1 MPYDSCFHCGLP
13 VVASRRP
20 GEGPV
25 FCCYGCALASR
36 IVGPQ
41 GGESE
46 KAWTLLRLGAG
57 ALLAMNVMMI
67 SLLLYTGS
75 VEPVTVPVFRWVML
89 GLATPAMLILVY
101 PFAAGAAAEVRR
113 GRLSLDTLI
122 AVGSLAAFGAS
133 AAATVRGTGH
143 VYFDTATML
152 PALVTFGKLIE
163 ATAKTRAG
171 RLLRG
176 LETLLPATALRE
188 EAGALSEVPVRD
200 LRAGDRLR
208 VRPGERIPADGRL
221 LEGSTAIEEAA
232 FTGEPRPRLC
242 GPGDEVLAGTVN
254 GPGPILVEARHVG
267 TDLLVA
273 RMIAMVE
280 QARRQASPSERIAQ
294 RAAAVFTPAVFV
306 LAVGAGLYGFWA
318 DGARQAGFAALS
330 VLVVACPCAMGIAAP
345 LATALA
351 IGRAARR
358 GILVR
363 GGDVLERVGQVRTVF
378 FDKTGTVTAGR
389 PTVAAVVPSD
399 PATTPD
405 EILGWLA
412 GLESASEHAL
422 ARAVLAEAAARGLEI
437 GAARAVEVVPG
448 LGLSGTVTRGGATRE
463 VLAGTAAFV
472 RPGGPVNELDVSD
485 GRVPRRGLSRRASAT
500 APDARPDET
509 GRGAALPGD
518 GADSALTAIE
528 VAWNGQA
535 RGRVLLSDAVRG
547 DAAEAVRALR
557 QAGVDCVLVSGDR
570 LEAAR
575 AVADQVGIEHV
586 EAPRRPEEKIEAIR
600 AAQGACGTAALGC
613 AVPRD
618 SRTPEGRRA
627 TGVAVAPTGCHPE
640 RAQRVEGS
648 RRAAG
653 RAATATARFLDSLRL
668 LGMTAPRT
676 CGRAVAMVGDG
687 INDAPALAAA
697 DVGIA
702 LGAGTDLARQAGHV
716 VLLADR
722 LAQIPWLVALSR
734 RTRRIIR
741 QNLLWAI
748 GYNAVALAA
757 AAAGYLHPLLAA
769 VAMVISSLTVLANS
783 LRLQS
788 FRDG

>member
-13 VVASRRP
+13 VAASRRP
-20 GEGPV
+20 GGGPV
-25 FCCYGCALASR
+25 FCCYGCALVSR

-75 VEPVTVPVFRWVML
+75 VEPATVPVFRWVML

-101 PFAAGAAAEVRR
+101 PFALGAAAEVRR

-133 AAATVRGTGH
+133 AVATVRGTGH

-208 VRPGERIPADGRL
+208 VRPGERIPADGRI

-267 TDLLVA
+267 ADLLVA

-294 RAAAVFTPAVFV
+294 RAAAVFTPAVFA

-318 DGARQAGFAALS
+318 DGARQAGFVALS

-363 GGDVLERVGQVRTVF
+363 GGDTLERVGQVRTVF

-389 PTVAAVVPSD
+389 PTVAAVEPSD

-485 GRVPRRGLSRRASAT
+485 
-500 APDARPDET
+500 
-509 GRGAALPGD
+509 D
-518 GADSALTAIE
+518 GALTVIE

-535 RGRVLLSDAVRG
+535 RGRVLLRDAIRS
-547 DAAEAVRALR
+547 DAAEAVRTLR
-557 QAGVDCVLVSGDR
+557 QAGIDCVLVSGDR

-627 TGVAVAPTGCHPE
+627 TGVAVAPIGCHPE
-640 RAQRVEGS
+640 RGRRGARVEGS
-648 RRAAG
+648 GRAAG
-653 RAATATARFLDSLRL
+653 QTAKATARFLDSLRS
-668 LGMTAPRT
+668 LGMTAPGT
-676 CGRAVAMVGDG
+676 CAGAVAMVGDG

-748 GYNAVALAA
+748 SYNAVALAA

-783 LRLQS
+783 LRLQG